1 MKNIKKIC
9 MRTFFG
15 LEMILFGGIYLFGP
29 HGMRAL
35 MSIEQ
40 EKEVLVQE
48 IAGLQADVNGLEQS
62 IVLWDAHP
70 LYKEKIARE
79 QLQMACKNDEIYYIS

>member
-1 MKNIKKIC
+1 
-9 MRTFFG
+9 MRIFFAG
-15 LEMILFGGIYLFGP
+15 ELIAFGGIYLFGP

-40 EKEVLVQE
+40 ENEALMGKISIMNQDVQSLE
-48 IAGLQADVNGLEQS
+48 TKIAQ
-62 IVLWDAHP
+62 WDAHP

-79 QLQMACKNDEIYYIS
+79 QLQMACKNDEIYYIQ